1 MIRLSINKRIM
12 KRYFIAY
19 ISLLMLWVTACK
31 KIDVTGDEH
40 TSDIRTIGDFIHN
53 NYDLSLL
60 SAALQQ
66 TGLLD
71 SLNTDGPFTIWA
83 PDNKAFNDIGIKK
96 PDDFDRMNRDSL
108 RTALKNLMLK
118 DRLYTSVIPTQ
129 LDNRYACLGGMS
141 SYISVGVIGTNA
153 DAFPTAF
160 NGSLV
165 YDVGKR
171 NLGMKNGVIHI
182 LKGVP
187 KYNERNTQEWLAAD
201 TTLSIFVALLKK
213 TNQWDALKSEGPFT
227 IYAPVNDAF
236 RNSQLTPDSIAK
248 IDLARYKPLAFNIYT
263 LGLKPHHILMNDM
276 TVIGATSARI
286 DLGDGYSINPN
297 PYGGFN
303 VYAPGG
309 KWNYHTPGGVD
320 IADGAKGRDIMT
332 TNGVVNRINNILLY
346 PDSLLIK

>member
-1 MIRLSINKRIM
+1 M
-12 KRYFIAY
+12 KRYFITY
-19 ISLLMLWVTACK
+19 ISLLVLLVTACK

-66 TGLLD
+66 TALLD
-71 SLNTDGPFTIWA
+71 SLNAEGPFTIWA
-83 PDNKAFNDIGIKK
+83 PDNKAFNNIGINK
-96 PDDFDRMNRDSL
+96 PDDFSKLNKDSL

-118 DRLYTSVIPTQ
+118 ERIYTSVIPAQ
-129 LDNRYACLGGMS
+129 LDNRYTCLGGMS

-160 NGSLV
+160 NGSMV

-171 NLGMKNGVIHI
+171 NLAMKNGVIHI
-182 LKGVP
+182 LKAVP
-187 KYNERNTQEWLAAD
+187 KYNGQSTQELLAAD

-213 TNQWDALKSEGPFT
+213 TNQWDALKAEGPFT
-227 IYAPVNDAF
+227 VYAPVNDAF
-236 RNSQLTPDSIAK
+236 RSFQLTPDSIAR
-248 IDLARYKPLAFNIYT
+248 IDLSRYKPLAFNVYT
-263 LGLKPHHILMNDM
+263 LGLKPHHILMSDLI
-276 TVIGATSARI
+276 VIGASSARI
-286 DLGDGYSINPN
+286 DLGDGYAINPN

-303 VYAPGG
+303 VYAPPGA
-309 KWNYHTPGGVD
+309 KWNYHSPSGVV
-320 IADGAKGRDIMT
+320 IADGAKGQDIMA
-332 TNGVVNRINNILLY
+332 TNGVINRINNILLY